1 MRNPLSIEA
10 FADWC
15 EKKPA
20 DETYDAGDTHACA
33 LAQYARSIGFPH
45 GMGNGCGTGIYMR
58 RFFGDWR
65 QVTFLPSKNNLGTP
79 LSKPHTF
86 GALAKRLREAS
97 RAQND

>member
-20 DETYDAGDTHACA
+20 DEAYSYSNICGPCA
-33 LAQYARSIGFPH
+33 FAQYLIHLGFPVDYVGADH
-45 GMGNGCGTGIYMR
+45 WRDLSRTEHR
-58 RFFGDWR
+58 LPDW
-65 QVTFLPSKNNLGTP
+65 VDEIVKDSSYGPSP
-79 LSKPHTF
+79 SHTF